1 MPFRSDL
8 AENFI
13 EEYRKYVQ
21 FHSTIDILKD
31 PPSTYPIPGVDL
43 MAGLDW
49 ILNKARNNE
58 YSSQFEFDSD
68 ITKLILSVHD
78 DHLDIY
84 MCSTTVFQFTNNMA
98 LVSVSSDGIELPRVY
113 TWHDAELQHKGEK
126 NVSPVESIDGIDVEG
141 YLEKLASGF
150 FYPLSSARDPDA
162 LYNSLFPSHPR
173 SLYTST
179 KETGAWAQNLLW
191 PGSSH
196 TLRFTNGTSLK
207 MATLAR
213 FITPPDTFNYR
224 NGASLFEKLCLDT
237 DLAFTPI
244 TRVRDPKFPQDT
256 LSAYPTPFVNSSY
269 HISGYFP
276 KLSNDTAVLVVPTFK
291 PDNPV
296 EFSDIAK
303 AFISNASALHKRKI
317 IIDLSSNGGGFL
329 QSAIDLFRIFF
340 PTAPVYTAAR
350 YRAHDGLN
358 LITKALND
366 AEQEQRLDNF
376 GLQSVDEAVKPD
388 QKTGFS
394 SWKDLYG
401 THKTMGMYS
410 TSLRAITN
418 FTAAS
423 DENFPISGFGP
434 IPLNPTSSFFPA
446 KDILIITDG
455 VCGSACAIFA
465 TLMRSQHTPTM
476 AFGGRPKHST
486 MQAIGAVRGYQ
497 TAVNASRDGTPK
509 LSPNE
514 LSRYNH
520 TVTAVPAAEWSLVR
534 SANLNIEN
542 MFIKGDDQ
550 LPLQFVYEPADCRRF
565 FTMGQYLQQD
575 QVWDEARKVGFDL
588 I

>member
-1 MPFRSDL
+1 MPLQAQHTQKSLVLKRINRYPAQPTFSGDLVHKCLMSMPFRSDL

-394 SWKDLYG
+394 SWKDLYVL
-401 THKTMGMYS
+401 H
-410 TSLRAITN
+410 LDL
-418 FTAAS
+418 AA
-423 DENFPISGFGP
+423 
-434 IPLNPTSSFFPA
+434 A
-446 KDILIITDG
+446 
-455 VCGSACAIFA
+455 
-465 TLMRSQHTPTM
+465 
-476 AFGGRPKHST
+476 
-486 MQAIGAVRGYQ
+486 GYQ